1 MTINRSNNKTVISI
15 ESVWKQYRL
24 GIIGHGTLY
33 KDLQSYWSRL
43 MKKDDPNKRLSFGED
58 ILKNRIDH
66 QKFWALKN
74 ISLQLNQGETLGIIG
89 ENGAGK
95 STLLKI
101 LSRVTAPTRGVVKIS
116 GKISSLL
123 EVGTGFHPEL
133 TGKENIYL
141 NGAILGMSNNEI
153 KNKLGAIIDFAEVTE
168 FVNTPVK
175 RYSSGMYVRLA
186 FSVAAHLDPDILVVD
201 EVLAVGDAAFQRKCL
216 GKMSSI
222 NESGRTILFVSH
234 NMNSI
239 TSLCERSVLL
249 NEGKII
255 MDDSSSNV
263 VNYYLGNIDDHLL
276 PESGEISLTEH
287 PGRTKRHLD
296 RSVELIHCRI
306 IDEEN
311 RSTVNIRSGCELK
324 IVIGYRMNKTVKSEN
339 ISFVATFTDKNQFRL
354 FQCNTDIV
362 DISSWETS
370 KSGEVICVIPRL
382 PLRPDIYGLDLVINI
397 LGKPSDAVYGAIGI
411 NVMQGDYYGNG
422 GLNVMAGAGDLLV
435 DYYWEAMNHPSK
447 RS

>member
-1 MTINRSNNKTVISI
+1 MKTDVINNQCVLSI
-15 ESVWKQYRL
+15 ENVWKQYRL
-24 GIIGHGTLY
+24 GVIGYGSLY

-43 MKKDDPNKRLSFGED
+43 NKKDDPNKKISFSDNLFED
-58 ILKNRIDH
+58 RIDGE
-66 QKFWALKN
+66 KFWALKN
-74 ISLQLNQGETLGIIG
+74 ISVELKQGETLGIIG

-101 LSRVTAPTRGVVKIS
+101 VSRVTAPTRGTVKIA

-141 NGAILGMSNNEI
+141 NGAILGMSNSEI
-153 KNKLGAIIDFAEVTE
+153 KKKLDDIIDFAQVSD
-168 FVNTPVK
+168 FADTPVK

-222 NESGRTILFVSH
+222 SRAGRTILFVSH

-239 TSLCERSVLL
+239 TSLCDKTILIK
-249 NEGKII
+249 EGKII
-255 MDDSSSNV
+255 MNDVSSKV
-263 VNYYLGNIDDHLL
+263 VNYYLGNLEDYLL
-276 PESGEISLTEH
+276 PKSGEISLTEH
-287 PGRTKRHLD
+287 PGRTKKHLD

-311 RSTVNIRSGCELK
+311 RSTVNIGSGCELK

-339 ISFVATFTDKNQFRL
+339 ISFAATFTDKNQFRL

-382 PLRPDIYGLDLVINI
+382 PLRPDIYRLDLGINI
-397 LGKPSDAVYGAIGI
+397 SGKPSDGVYGAIGI

-435 DYYWEAMNHPSK
+435 DYYWETIN
-447 RS
+447 